1 MSLNFITVKT
11 IVKKPL
17 ADVWTMWT
25 DPKHIVCWNFA
36 SPDWHTTKATN
47 DLRDGG
53 KFSSTMAAKDGSMQ
67 FDFEGKHD
75 KVVLHKNIQSTLDD
89 GRKMEVQFT
98 QIGDET
104 NIIEKFQPESEN
116 PIELQEAGWQAILT
130 NFKQYAEAQ

>member
-1 MSLNFITVKT
+1 M
-11 IVKKPL
+11 
-17 ADVWTMWT
+17 
-25 DPKHIVCWNFA
+25 
-36 SPDWHTTKATN
+36 
-47 DLRDGG
+47 RY
-53 KFSSTMAAKDGSMQ
+53 
-67 FDFEGKHD
+67 
-75 KVVLHKNIQSTLDD
+75 LDD